1 MTKTIKEIRN
11 KNKPVTKSD
20 LKKVETELKKEI
32 REVEIK
38 LSRRIDKVESRLD
51 KVESRLD
58 KVESRLDKVEKS
70 IDVLASQVAEN
81 TVRLDNMVTREEF
94 KHEVSKLVDGQDKMI
109 TILQRLDQER
119 IFTNQR
125 LKRVEE
131 AVFK

>member
-1 MTKTIKEIRN
+1 MPGTRKEIRD

-32 REVEIK
+32 REVEVK

-58 KVESRLDKVEKS
+58 KVERS
-70 IDVLASQVAEN
+70 IDILASQVAEN

-131 AVFK
+131 VVFK

>member
-1 MTKTIKEIRN
+1 MPGTRKEIRD

-32 REVEIK
+32 REVEVK

-51 KVESRLD
+51 KVER
-58 KVESRLDKVEKS
+58 S
-70 IDVLASQVAEN
+70 IDILASQVAEN

-131 AVFK
+131 VVFK